1 MKQDKI
7 IDWSNSNQKP
17 KPTKKPKAERAQ
29 STTPETN
36 KKGFIAG
43 YFRPL
48 GWSADDGSMM
58 YYFYIST
65 TMSIV
70 KYKASAL
77 NKNNLLSI
85 APLEFWLTTFPNR
98 DNSNF
103 DAMAAADYLIS
114 FCNSLGFYDTHNIR
128 GRGAWQEK
136 QGVIFHTGNS
146 LITGG
151 QKYALDALK
160 TEYTYEYRKAIEM
173 PIEEPLSY
181 GEAAMLPK
189 LLSKLN
195 WQTKADYILLSGW
208 LALSTISGILK
219 WRPHVWITGPRGN
232 GKSWVLENVVN
243 EVIGSIAVSVQGTA
257 ATEPA
262 VRQKL
267 NSDALPVTI
276 DEGEGNDERAA
287 QRMQEII
294 GLARAA
300 SSEKSPAIAK
310 GGKDGKA
317 IDYFVRSCF
326 LFVSINPQLVNDS
339 DKRRFCIL
347 ELKKLPNQETFSDVE
362 RLRTKTIFENYGTRF
377 QARMV
382 SLADEIQKSIKIFT
396 HAVSLLTEDRAVGD
410 QFGALLGGWW
420 HTWNDKAVTP
430 EAALE
435 EASVILEHR
444 NVQDEKEELTDEQR
458 CLQQILSQEVRIESE
473 NYVGTKTI
481 GELVE
486 YAHNYQPSV
495 KPSQAEANERL
506 MRLGIRVINDDLLI
520 LNTSVFVKKV
530 LTNTPWQVSWATI
543 LLRLKGASKRSNTRF
558 AAGMSGRCVSIN
570 LKNL

>member
-1 MKQDKI
+1 MKQDKL
-7 IDWSNSNQKP
+7 IDWEQKP
-17 KPTKKPKAERAQ
+17 KQQAKKPKAERAQ
-29 STTPETN
+29 STAPETD
-36 KKGFIAG
+36 KKGFIGG

-48 GWSADDGSMM
+48 GWGTEEGQML
-58 YYFYIST
+58 YYFYIRS

-70 KYKASAL
+70 KFKATGL

-85 APLEFWLTTFPNR
+85 APLEFWLSTFPNR
-98 DNSNF
+98 DNSNY
-103 DAMAAADYLIS
+103 DVTTASDYLIN
-114 FCNSLGFYDTHNIR
+114 FCNHVGFYNTDNIR
-128 GRGAWQEK
+128 GRGAWLEK
-136 QGVIFHTGNS
+136 NGVVFHAGQQLIQDNNRFGLGS
-146 LITGG
+146 LDTN
-151 QKYALDALK
+151 
-160 TEYTYEYRKAIEM
+160 YTYVYNKSIDM
-173 PIEEPLSY
+173 PIENPLSY
-181 GEAAMLPK
+181 GESAMLPK

-195 WQTKADYILLSGW
+195 WQTKADAMLLTGW
-208 LALSTISGILK
+208 LALAPISGILK

-232 GKSWVLENVVN
+232 GKSWVLENVIN
-243 EVIGSIAVSVQGTA
+243 EVIGNIAVSVQGTA

-339 DKRRFCIL
+339 DKRRFCVL
-347 ELKKLPNQETFSDVE
+347 ELKKLPNQLTFSEVE
-362 RLRTKTIFENYGTRF
+362 KLRNNVIFEDFGKRF
-377 QARMV
+377 QSRMLN
-382 SLADEIQKSIKIFT
+382 LADSIMKSIKIFT

-420 HTWNDKAVTP
+420 HTWNDKIVSP
-430 EAALE
+430 EQALE
-435 EASVILEHR
+435 EAATILDLRKYEE
-444 NVQDEKEELTDEQR
+444 DKEELTDEQK
-458 CLQQILSQEVRIESE
+458 CLQQILSQEIRIETE

-486 YAHNYQPSV
+486 YAHNYQPAI

-520 LNTSVFVKKV
+520 LNTSVYVKKV
-530 LTNTPWQVSWATI
+530 LSGTPWQISWNTI
-543 LLRLKGASKRSNTRF
+543 LLRLKGASRRSNTRF

>member
-1 MKQDKI
+1 MTKQNKP
-7 IDWSNSNQKP
+7 IDWEQKP
-17 KPTKKPKAERAQ
+17 KTQTKKPKAERPAA
-29 STTPETN
+29 SAPETD
-36 KKGFIAG
+36 KKGFIGG

-48 GWSADDGSMM
+48 GWSCEDGQML
-58 YYFYIST
+58 YYFYLRS

-70 KYKASAL
+70 KYKTSAL
-77 NKNNLLSI
+77 NKANLLSI
-85 APLEFWLTTFPNR
+85 APLEFWLISFPNR
-98 DNSNF
+98 DSSNY
-103 DAMAAADYLIS
+103 DVTTAMDYLIN
-114 FCNSLGFYDTHNIR
+114 FCNQVGYYDTENIR

-136 QGVIFHTGNS
+136 SGVVFHAGQQ
-146 LITGG
+146 LISDKKRYNLGG
-151 QKYALDALK
+151 LDTK
-160 TEYTYEYRKAIEM
+160 FTYVYNKAIDM
-173 PIEEPLSY
+173 PIEDPLSM
-181 GEAAMLPK
+181 GESAMVAK
-189 LLSKLN
+189 LLMKLN
-195 WQTKADYILLSGW
+195 WQTRADAILLAGW
-208 LALSTISGILK
+208 LALAPISGILK
-219 WRPHVWITGPRGN
+219 WRPHIWITGPRGN
-232 GKSWVLENVVN
+232 GKSWVLENIVN
-243 EVIGSIAVSVQGTA
+243 EVIGNIAVSVQGTA

-339 DKRRFCIL
+339 DKRRFCVL
-347 ELKKLPNQETFSDVE
+347 ELKKLADANQFNELE
-362 RLRTKTIFENYGTRF
+362 KLRNKAIFENFGARF
-377 QARMV
+377 QARIIN
-382 SLADEIQKSIKIFT
+382 LAENIQKSIKIFT
-396 HAVSLLTEDRAVGD
+396 HAVAKLIEDRAIGD

-420 HTWNDKAVTP
+420 HIWNDDIVKP
-430 EAALE
+430 EIALE
-435 EASVILEHR
+435 EAAAILDFR
-444 NVQDEKEELTDEQR
+444 NVQEDKEDLTDEQR
-458 CLQQILSQEVRIESE
+458 CLQQILSQEIRIEAE
-473 NYVGTKTI
+473 NYIGTKTV

-486 YAHNYQPSV
+486 CAFNYQPNS

-506 MRLGIRVINDDLLI
+506 MRLGIRVLNDDLLI
-520 LNTSVFVKKV
+520 LNNSVFVKKV
-530 LTNTPWQVSWATI
+530 LTGTPWQISWNTI
-543 LLRLKGASKRSNTRF
+543 LLRLKGASRRSNTRF

>member
-1 MKQDKI
+1 MKDKP
-7 IDWSNSNQKP
+7 IDWEQKP
-17 KPTKKPKAERAQ
+17 KQQAKKPKAERPAA
-29 STTPETN
+29 SAPETD
-36 KKGFIAG
+36 KKGFIGG

-48 GWSADDGSMM
+48 GWGTDDGQML
-58 YYFYIST
+58 YYFYIRS

-70 KYKASAL
+70 KFKATAL
-77 NKNNLLSI
+77 NKNNLLSV
-85 APLEFWLTTFPNR
+85 APLEFWLSAFPNR
-98 DNSNF
+98 DSSNY
-103 DAMAAADYLIS
+103 DVNTAADYLIN
-114 FCNSLGFYDTHNIR
+114 FCNHVGFYNTENIR

-136 QGVIFHTGNS
+136 SGVVFHAGQQ
-146 LITGG
+146 LIQDKKRYNLGG
-151 QKYALDALK
+151 LDTK
-160 TEYTYEYRKAIEM
+160 YTYVYNKAIDM
-173 PIEEPLSY
+173 PIENPLSV
-181 GEAAMLPK
+181 GESAMISK
-189 LLSKLN
+189 LLMKLN
-195 WQTKADYILLSGW
+195 WQTKADAILLSGW
-208 LALSTISGILK
+208 LALAPISGILK
-219 WRPHVWITGPRGN
+219 WRPHIWITGPRGN
-232 GKSWVLENVVN
+232 GKSWVLENIVN
-243 EVIGSIAVSVQGTA
+243 EVIGNIAVSVQGTA

-339 DKRRFCIL
+339 DKRRFCVL
-347 ELKKLPNQETFSDVE
+347 ELKKLADAKQFIELEKLKNNVITDDF
-362 RLRTKTIFENYGTRF
+362 GARF
-377 QARMV
+377 QARIIN
-382 SLADEIQKSIKIFT
+382 LADNIKKSIKIFT
-396 HAVSLLTEDRAVGD
+396 LAVSNVIEDRAIGD

-420 HTWNDKAVTP
+420 HIWNDEVVTP
-430 EAALE
+430 ETALE
-435 EASVILEHR
+435 ESIHILDFR
-444 NVQDEKEELTDEQR
+444 NVQDDKEDLTDEQR
-458 CLQQILSQEVRIESE
+458 CLQQILSQEIRIEAE
-473 NYVGTKTI
+473 NYVGTKTV

-486 YAHNYQPSV
+486 CAHNYQPNSR
-495 KPSQAEANERL
+495 PSQAEANERL
-506 MRLGIRVINDDLLI
+506 MRLGIRVIGDDLLI

-530 LTNTPWQVSWATI
+530 LSGTPWQISWNTI
-543 LLRLKGASKRSNTRF
+543 LLRLKGASRRSNTRF

>member
-1 MKQDKI
+1 MKQDKP
-7 IDWSNSNQKP
+7 IDWGQKP
-17 KPTKKPKAERAQ
+17 KQNTKKPKAERPAA
-29 STTPETN
+29 SAPETD
-36 KKGFIAG
+36 KKGFIGG

-48 GWSADDGSMM
+48 GWGIEDGQML
-58 YYFYIST
+58 YYFYIRS

-70 KYKASAL
+70 KYKAVTI
-77 NKNNLLSI
+77 NKANLLSI
-85 APLEFWLTTFPNR
+85 APLEFWLLSFPNR
-98 DNSNF
+98 DNSNY
-103 DAMAAADYLIS
+103 DVTTAADYLIN
-114 FCNSLGFYDTHNIR
+114 FCNHVGFYNTENIR

-136 QGVIFHTGNS
+136 NGVVFHAGQQ
-146 LITGG
+146 LIQDKKRYNLGG
-151 QKYALDALK
+151 LDTKYS
-160 TEYTYEYRKAIEM
+160 YVYNKAIDM
-173 PIEEPLSY
+173 PIEAPLLPT
-181 GEAAMLPK
+181 EAGMIPKMLN
-189 LLSKLN
+189 KLN
-195 WQTKADYILLSGW
+195 WQTKADAILLSGW
-208 LALSTISGILK
+208 LALAPISGILK

-232 GKSWVLENVVN
+232 GKSWVLENIIN
-243 EVIGSIAVSVQGTA
+243 EVIGNIAVSVQGTA

-339 DKRRFCIL
+339 DKRRFCVL
-347 ELKKLPNQETFSDVE
+347 ELKKLPDPKQFNELEKLKSKVITDDFGS
-362 RLRTKTIFENYGTRF
+362 RF
-377 QARMV
+377 QARMLN
-382 SLADEIQKSIKIFT
+382 LADNIQKSIKLFT
-396 HAVSLLTEDRAVGD
+396 HAVSLITEDRAVGD
-410 QFGALLGGWW
+410 QFGALMGGWW
-420 HTWNDKAVTP
+420 HTLHDDSVTP
-430 EAALE
+430 EIALE
-435 EASVILEHR
+435 EAATILDMRKYEE
-444 NVQDEKEELTDEQR
+444 DKEDLTDEQR
-458 CLQQILSQEVRIESE
+458 CLQQILSQEIRIEAE
-473 NYVGTKTI
+473 NYVGTKTV

-486 YAHNYQPSV
+486 CAHNYQPSV
-495 KPSQAEANERL
+495 RPSQAEANERL
-506 MRLGIRVINDDLLI
+506 MRLGIRVIGDDLLI

-530 LTNTPWQVSWATI
+530 LSGTPWQISWNTI
-543 LLRLKGASKRSNTRF
+543 LLRLKGASRRSNTRF